1 MCCLVSKITAGFFF
15 IECYFILLSVE
26 WESYPGPIF
35 ANWGAVKSFLVHV
48 LNGEIR
54 YVG

>member
-15 IECYFILLSVE
+15 IECFLLPVE

-35 ANWGAVKSFLVHV
+35 ANWSAVKSFLVHV

-54 YVG
+54 YAG